1 VWAVQAVHLLARG
14 VVRPG
19 VASSPSLSLRG
30 LDAVSCPA
38 SQPRL
43 HVARHS
49 LFASEPPS
57 LALLSLLAVTP
68 IHL

>member
-1 VWAVQAVHLLARG
+1 VRAVQALHLLARG

-43 HVARHS
+43 LMARHS
-49 LFASEPPS
+49 LF
-57 LALLSLLAVTP
+57 LLLRAPHSRFFLLAVTP